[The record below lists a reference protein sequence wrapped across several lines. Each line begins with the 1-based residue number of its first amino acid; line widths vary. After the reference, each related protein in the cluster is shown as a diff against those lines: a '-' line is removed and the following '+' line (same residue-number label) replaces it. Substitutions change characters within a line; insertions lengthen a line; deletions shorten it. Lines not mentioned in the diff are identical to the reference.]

1 MAEALAQ
8 MQAMM
13 AAAVAPLQAT
23 VEERLQRVE
32 DQLEALETSV
42 GQVRRVAA
50 LVECPLSFF

>member
-13 AAAVAPLQAT
+13 AAAVAPLQA
-23 VEERLQRVE
+23 VLEQRLQRVE
-32 DQLEALETSV
+32 DRLKALEASV

-50 LVECPLSFF
+50 LVECPLSSF